1 MGISVSKQA
10 LSYLNRK
17 QAQSQSALRILSGGN
32 VKGGRNNTVSSSG
45 SRVGKLCVTG
55 QTHSELSLNMYNA
68 RGSYS
73 YASSFTGMFHYD
85 VYMYEMDGMRSMGGP
100 KGPGGMVIEDSM
112 LDYFEKNMGNPWKM
126 VNDYNFTDGV
136 KTGCFAVGDRKGGT
150 LTFGYGGSVQAI
162 PASALPELHA
172 DHYPALKAENNVLM
186 LRSSSYY
193 RFESN
198 SGGLVWAVTKGGHM
212 RETTTN
218 RWLYGDDNDKCDE
231 LSVKAERLLNA
242 LKKGNLYGIGERA
255 EYGVSYREI
264 KSVFA
269 AVGIEQGKFSI
280 GVDGEAKD
288 YYYCASGR
296 VIKADDLEKSAD
308 WHNSCDYF
316 ARGYKEGELVKVT
329 DNLEL
334 SVDKNGHIYTSAEE
348 MSRYM

>member
-1 MGISVSKQA
+1 MGISVSKQT
-10 LSYLNRK
+10 LSYLSRK
-17 QAQSQSALRILSGGN
+17 QAQSQSALKILSGGS
-32 VKGGRNNTVSSSG
+32 VKGERNNMVSSYG

-55 QTHSELSLNMYNA
+55 QTHSALSLNMYNA
-68 RGSYS
+68 RGNYS

-85 VYMYEMDGMRSMGGP
+85 VYMYEMDGVRYIGGP
-100 KGPGGMVIEDSM
+100 KGPGGLVIKDSM

-126 VNDYNFTDGV
+126 VDDYNFTDGA
-136 KTGCFAVGDRKGGT
+136 KIGYFAAGDRQGGT
-150 LTFGYGGSVQAI
+150 LTFGHGGSLQAI

-198 SGGLVWAVTKGGHM
+198 SGGLVWAVSKGGQM
-212 RETTTN
+212 GETTTN
-218 RWLYGDDNDKCDE
+218 LWLYGDDHDKCDE

-242 LKKGNLYGIGERA
+242 LKKGNLYGIGDRG
-255 EYGVSYREI
+255 EYGVNYREI
-264 KSVFA
+264 KRVFA

-280 GVDGEAKD
+280 GVVGEAKD

-296 VIKADDLEKSAD
+296 VIEADQLEKLAD
-308 WHNSCDYF
+308 SYNSCDFF

-329 DNLEL
+329 DSLEL
-334 SVDKNGHIYTSAEE
+334 PVDKNGHINTSAEE
-348 MSRYM
+348 ISRYL